1 MEDAYADMK
10 VTLDPD
16 HPEVFFDELD
26 KFTVTLLR
34 QMKFVTPEKVT
45 ELFNSVE
52 RTKKQVR
59 DQLAAIKNTSL

>member
-1 MEDAYADMK
+1 MDDAYAGMK
-10 VTLDPD
+10 VTLDPE
-16 HPEVFFDELD
+16 HPEIFFDELD
-26 KFTVTLLR
+26 KFTVKLLS

-52 RTKKQVR
+52 KTKKQVR